1 MHIVLIHQCGDA
13 VLMADAAQHQP
24 LHFRAVQPF
33 APTCRLERHEG
44 IGLADLCVSGPAGR
58 AMLAVAYGFGF
69 NVVEGV
75 AIVQQ
80 RQASELSL
88 TLSFVLYSPISFHES

>member
-13 VLMADAAQHQP
+13 MLMADAAQHQP
-24 LHFRAVQPF
+24 LYFRAVQPF
-33 APTCRLERHEG
+33 APVRNLKRHEG
-44 IGLADLCVSGPAGR
+44 IGLADLRIGSPPRR

-75 AIVQQ
+75 AVI
-80 RQASELSL
+80 
-88 TLSFVLYSPISFHES
+88 

>member
-1 MHIVLIHQCGDA
+1 MDA
-13 VLMADAAQHQP
+13 KIQKAAK
-24 LHFRAVQPF
+24 
-33 APTCRLERHEG
+33 EG
-44 IGLADLCVSGPAGR
+44 NIY

-80 RQASELSL
+80 RQAAYDRRHDAARCKED
-88 TLSFVLYSPISFHES
+88 P

>member
-13 VLMADAAQHQP
+13 VLMADAAQHQS
-24 LHFRAVQPF
+24 LYFRAAQPA

-44 IGLADLCVSGPAGR
+44 IGLANLRIGCPPCR
-58 AMLAVAYGFGF
+58 AMLPVAYGFGF

-75 AIVQQ
+75 AVI
-80 RQASELSL
+80 
-88 TLSFVLYSPISFHES
+88 

>member
-24 LHFRAVQPF
+24 LYFRAVLSS
-33 APTCRLERHEG
+33 APVRNLKRYEG
-44 IGLADLCVSGPAGR
+44 IGLADLRIGSPPRR

-69 NVVEGV
+69 DVAEGV
-75 AIVQQ
+75 AVIQQ
-80 RQASELSL
+80 RQAAYDRRHDAARCKED
-88 TLSFVLYSPISFHES
+88 P

>member
-13 VLMADAAQHQP
+13 TLMADAAQHQP
-24 LHFRAVQPF
+24 LHFRAPLPS

-44 IGLADLCVSGPAGR
+44 IGLANLRVGSPPRR

-69 NVVEGV
+69 NVVEGIAV
-75 AIVQQ
+75 IQQ
-80 RQASELSL
+80 RQAAYDRRHDAARRKEE
-88 TLSFVLYSPISFHES
+88 P

>member
-24 LHFRAVQPF
+24 LHFRAAQPF
-33 APTCRLERHEG
+33 APTCRLERHKG
-44 IGLADLCVSGPAGR
+44 IGLADLRIGSQPRR

-75 AIVQQ
+75 AVI
-80 RQASELSL
+80 
-88 TLSFVLYSPISFHES
+88 

>member
-1 MHIVLIHQCGDA
+1 
-13 VLMADAAQHQP
+13 MADAAQHQP
-24 LHFRAVQPF
+24 LHFRAAQSF
-33 APTCRLERHEG
+33 APVRNLKRHEG
-44 IGLADLCVSGPAGR
+44 IGLADLRISGPPRR

-80 RQASELSL
+80 RQAAYDRRHDAARCKED
-88 TLSFVLYSPISFHES
+88 P